1 MRIWMLICA
10 AIVLSFISLF
20 IGAIDI
26 KPMDLLD
33 WESDETQI
41 FLISRVP
48 RLIAIILAGA
58 GMSIAGLIMQSL
70 SRNKFVSPTTA
81 GTLDAAK
88 LGIMI
93 SMLFFTNVT
102 YTQQVLF
109 SFAFALVGTMVFM
122 QILDRI
128 KFKDVIFVPLIGI
141 MYGNILSS
149 ITTFFAYEADILQNI
164 SSWLMGSFT
173 LVISGRYEL
182 LYVSIPVFILAY
194 LYANK
199 FTVAGMGEE
208 FAKNLGLSYK
218 WVLNIGLILVA
229 IIATTVVLTV
239 GVIPFLG
246 LIVPNIVS
254 LYMGDNLR
262 KTIPHTA
269 LLGVVFL
276 LICDIIGR
284 IVIHPYEIPVNVTV
298 AVIGSVIFLIM
309 LFRGEHMRKNS
320 TKLIVLAVIS
330 IVCIVLYGFYDIKGG
345 FDYAFPR
352 RMIRVAAMVVTG
364 VAIAYSTVVFQTI
377 TNNRILTPSVMGI
390 DSMYEV
396 VQTMIYFFAGSM
408 SIWVLNKYL
417 NFGAAI
423 CAMVIFALLLYR
435 FLFRADKH
443 PIYLLLLIGMII
455 GTLLGSLVTFLQV
468 MIDPVEYLSLQ
479 SKLFASFT
487 NVKADLL
494 MIAFGILLLAFIY
507 GYFIMD
513 KLDVMSLGRENAINL
528 GINYDRM
535 VMNVLILSSVL
546 IATSTALVGPITFF
560 GLIVANLSYQFLSSY
575 KHSTLILGASL
586 ISIIALVGGQFL
598 VEHVF
603 ELKTTLSVIIN
614 FIGGIYFIYLLL
626 KESRSAG

>member
-1 MRIWMLICA
+1 MRLWMLTIA
-10 AIVLSFISLF
+10 AVLLSFISLF

-26 KPMDLLD
+26 KLSDLLD
-33 WESDETQI
+33 WDSDKTQI

-109 SFAFALVGTMVFM
+109 SFAFALVGTMIFM

-149 ITTFFAYEADILQNI
+149 ITTFFAYEADVIQNI

-182 LYVSIPVFILAY
+182 LYLSVPAVILAY

-218 WVLNIGLILVA
+218 FVLNIGLILVA
-229 IIATTVVLTV
+229 IISTTVVLTV

-254 LYMGDNLR
+254 LYLGDNLR

-276 LICDIIGR
+276 LLCDIIGR
-284 IVIHPYEIPVNVTV
+284 VVVHPYEIPVNVTV
-298 AVIGSVIFLIM
+298 AVIGSAIFLIM
-309 LFRGEHMRKNS
+309 LFRGR
-320 TKLIVLAVIS
+320 A
-330 IVCIVLYGFYDIKGG
+330 
-345 FDYAFPR
+345 YA
-352 RMIRVAAMVVTG
+352 
-364 VAIAYSTVVFQTI
+364 
-377 TNNRILTPSVMGI
+377 
-390 DSMYEV
+390 
-396 VQTMIYFFAGSM
+396 
-408 SIWVLNKYL
+408 K
-417 NFGAAI
+417 
-423 CAMVIFALLLYR
+423 
-435 FLFRADKH
+435 
-443 PIYLLLLIGMII
+443 
-455 GTLLGSLVTFLQV
+455 
-468 MIDPVEYLSLQ
+468 
-479 SKLFASFT
+479 
-487 NVKADLL
+487 
-494 MIAFGILLLAFIY
+494 
-507 GYFIMD
+507 
-513 KLDVMSLGRENAINL
+513 
-528 GINYDRM
+528 
-535 VMNVLILSSVL
+535 
-546 IATSTALVGPITFF
+546 
-560 GLIVANLSYQFLSSY
+560 
-575 KHSTLILGASL
+575 
-586 ISIIALVGGQFL
+586 
-598 VEHVF
+598 
-603 ELKTTLSVIIN
+603 
-614 FIGGIYFIYLLL
+614 
-626 KESRSAG
+626 